1 MMLPSSAIAAIVAW
15 NALVAGPDSLR
26 STPIT
31 ADSIPVRSAVV
42 SGAQPLGVTLS
53 RRALVLPRAI
63 DDDRVRHMLSALDTP
78 ADTVRR
84 VRAKAVVY
92 SDAYQTRLMVHRTL
106 SWTMIPLFAVSYFSG
121 DQLFKSGSSA
131 PAWARKTHAPAATGA
146 AILFTAQSI
155 TGYWNLWESRHIAQ
169 GRTRRIVH
177 SVLFTTASA
186 GFAYAGSKLANDAE
200 QSQVKRQEHRNIALG
215 SMGVS
220 TMSWLLMLIGN

>member
-1 MMLPSSAIAAIVAW
+1 MMLPTSAIAAIVAW
-15 NALVAGPDSLR
+15 NALAASIDVSRPALMPQDSILVRSVAVAGEQPRRVGLS
-26 STPIT
+26 
-31 ADSIPVRSAVV
+31 RSA
-42 SGAQPLGVTLS
+42 
-53 RRALVLPRAI
+53 RMLPRAI
-63 DDDRVRHMLSALDTP
+63 SDDRVRYMLSTLDTP
-78 ADTVRR
+78 SDTLRR
-84 VRAKAVVY
+84 VRTKAVVY

-121 DQLFKSGSSA
+121 DQLFKNGSSA
-131 PAWARKTHAPAATGA
+131 PAWARRTHAPAATGA

-186 GFAYAGSKLANDAE
+186 GFVYAGSKLANDAE
-200 QSQVKRQEHRNIALG
+200 QSQAKRQEHKNVALA

>member
-1 MMLPSSAIAAIVAW
+1 MMLPSSAIAAVVAW
-15 NALVAGPDSLR
+15 NALVAGIDVSQPA
-26 STPIT
+26 PIT
-31 ADSIPVRSAVV
+31 SDSIPVRSAAVIGEQV
-42 SGAQPLGVTLS
+42 RGVALS
-53 RRALVLPRAI
+53 QRALTLPRAI
-63 DDDRVRHMLSALDTP
+63 SDDRVRYMLSTLDTP
-78 ADTVRR
+78 SDTIRR

-92 SDAYQTRLMVHRTL
+92 SDAYQTRLMIHRTL

-186 GFAYAGSKLANDAE
+186 GFVYAGSKLANDAE
-200 QSQVKRQEHRNIALG
+200 QSQAKRQEHKNIALA

>member
-1 MMLPSSAIAAIVAW
+1 MLPTSAIAAIVAW
-15 NALVAGPDSLR
+15 NALAASIDVSRPALMPQDSILVRSVAVAGEQPRRVGLS
-26 STPIT
+26 
-31 ADSIPVRSAVV
+31 RSA
-42 SGAQPLGVTLS
+42 
-53 RRALVLPRAI
+53 RMLPRAI
-63 DDDRVRHMLSALDTP
+63 SDDRVRYMLSTLDTP
-78 ADTVRR
+78 SDTLRR
-84 VRAKAVVY
+84 VRTKAVVY

-121 DQLFKSGSSA
+121 DQLFKNGSSA
-131 PAWARKTHAPAATGA
+131 PAWARRTHAPAATGA

-186 GFAYAGSKLANDAE
+186 GFVYAGSKLANDAE
-200 QSQVKRQEHRNIALG
+200 QSQAKRQEHKNVALA

>member
-15 NALVAGPDSLR
+15 NALVVGPDSLR
-26 STPIT
+26 STPSS
-31 ADSIPVRSAVV
+31 ADSIPVRSTVV
-42 SGAQPLGVTLS
+42 SGAQPLGIALS
-53 RRALVLPRAI
+53 RHSLVLPRAI
-63 DDDRVRHMLSALDTP
+63 DDDRVRHMLSAFDTPLDTI
-78 ADTVRR
+78 RR

-92 SDAYQTRLMVHRTL
+92 SDAYQRRLMIHRTL

-186 GFAYAGSKLANDAE
+186 GFVYAGGKLANDAE
-200 QSQVKRQEHRNIALG
+200 QSQVKRQEHKNIALA

-220 TMSWLLMLIGN
+220 TISWLLMLIGN